1 MLYSYRKQT
10 RDGGDK
16 AMSVEIY
23 EVLALAARYW
33 FLALS
38 AMILLLSFFVMRGEK
53 QVRRR
58 NVGRLPDAGYIGQV
72 VILSDHPNLPM
83 GTVLKMGREGEMG
96 AIRMCDTV
104 LDAPGVANCHCTWRY
119 RENTGMELTLF
130 RGCSLTVNGTRYTF
144 RGAKK
149 PVLVHDSILEIGEVK
164 ARFQMFAGVEEVV
177 RG

>member
-1 MLYSYRKQT
+1 M
-10 RDGGDK
+10 
-16 AMSVEIY
+16 
-23 EVLALAARYW
+23 
-33 FLALS
+33 LS
-38 AMILLLSFFVMRGEK
+38 AMRFKTFVWPHNPRDFRVVW
-53 QVRRR
+53 QRR
-58 NVGRLPDAGYIGQV
+58 V
-72 VILSDHPNLPM
+72 
-83 GTVLKMGREGEMG
+83 
-96 AIRMCDTV
+96 TV